1 MKKHQFSILYACI
14 AVVSIVFIGISFF
27 QPECHSWEIWQSVFL
42 SMGTGL
48 LSAIVL
54 STSISF
60 IEKRNNKKN
69 LIFFTYNISSCVL
82 AIYQR
87 ILFLIDETLNCE
99 CEYAQHI
106 NEKTLLQ
113 ITKYIKQKLSQ
124 LTVLLAPITVSPN
137 GEATHES
144 LLWQENAKNLNN
156 SIITWTN
163 SIKIFEDKLTDAIE
177 GFKQNKLILV
187 EKNVTE
193 KEYNEIVAFAE
204 AFCLSKK
211 SSVLDISFFKNLNTI
226 LQLLEQ
232 IDLSL
237 LDLDGNY
244 NYEYIA
250 IKKMKYIKTKNKKRS
265 K

>member
-1 MKKHQFSILYACI
+1 MKKHPFVILYACI

-42 SMGTGL
+42 SMGTGF

-69 LIFFTYNISSCVL
+69 LIFFTYNISSYIL

-87 ILFLIDETLNCE
+87 ILCLIEETLNCE

-106 NEKTLLQ
+106 NEKTLPQ

-124 LTVLLAPITVSPN
+124 LNDLLAPISVSSN
-137 GEATHES
+137 GEATNES
-144 LLWQENAKNLNN
+144 LLWQENANEINTNIVK
-156 SIITWTN
+156 WTN
-163 SIKIFEDKLTDAIE
+163 SIKFFEDKLLDAIE

-187 EKNVTE
+187 EKYVTE
-193 KEYNEIVAFAE
+193 EEYNGIVAFAE
-204 AFCLSKK
+204 AFCRSKK
-211 SSVLDISFFKNLNTI
+211 SGVLDISFSKNLKTV

-237 LDLDGNY
+237 LDLNGNF

-250 IKKMKYIKTKNKKRS
+250 IQKMKHIKHRNKK
-265 K
+265 KK